1 MLGGS
6 GAYASS
12 LRKFKIFGAV
22 WCVLV
27 YILIRLCLE
36 KFPKKLTFLYKK

>member
-6 GAYASS
+6 GTYATS
-12 LRKFKIFGAV
+12 LEIFLKFCAV

-27 YILIRLCLE
+27 YTNLVRMCLE
-36 KFPKKLTFLYKK
+36 KFPKNYHIFI